1 MTHKKYLL
9 QLIFG
14 IVLLTGC
21 AAQPPMLDEDSLARA
36 ATNTLSEAVY
46 FSNLFTTC
54 GTLGGDIE
62 VDAIDTQ
69 QNWLNENA
77 KLVAAADA
85 FYSQLHNKE
94 SFKYNNTTVAPAAIR
109 LVLDARTRATNE
121 LALPQRS
128 PINKQKICQFR
139 LAQISGKAL
148 PLANKPEIAPYKA
161 ELLKHLPA
169 DYKIADVPTLAA
181 GFQGSSQGATFY
193 SIANAHEKTCPAA
206 YTLSITNQWPHE
218 VYATFCG
225 ENATSVLT
233 CEWGK
238 CETKKL

>member
-1 MTHKKYLL
+1 MTHNKYLL
-9 QLIFG
+9 KLAFG
-14 IVLLTGC
+14 ITLLTGC
-21 AAQPPMLDEDSLARA
+21 ATQTPTIDENSLERA

-54 GTLGGDIE
+54 ATLGGDIE

-85 FYSQLHNKE
+85 FYSQLHTNDAF
-94 SFKYNNTTVAPAAIR
+94 SYNNKTVSPAAIR
-109 LVLDARTRATNE
+109 LVLDARTRATDE

-128 PINKQKICQFR
+128 PVNKQKICQFR

-148 PLANKPEIAPYKA
+148 PLANNPKIAPYKA

-169 DYKIADVPTLAA
+169 DYKIVDVPTLAA
-181 GFQGSSQGATFY
+181 GLQGASQGATFY

-206 YTLSITNQWPHE
+206 YTLSIANQWPHE

-225 ENATSVLT
+225 EKATSVLT